1 MQGFLSHEWRRWRV
15 GFELEKMERG
25 EIERAVRT
33 LILDDEG
40 EEMRAGATDLKKKV
54 VLDGKGGGC
63 SHSSLNELVNL
74 VMSF

>member
-1 MQGFLSHEWRRWRV
+1 
-15 GFELEKMERG
+15 MERG

-40 EEMRAGATDLKKKV
+40 EEMRPRATDLKKKV
-54 VLDGKGGGC
+54 ELDGKGGGC
-63 SHSSLNELVNL
+63 SHNSLNELVNL